1 MKQLFIFLL
10 LVPCL
15 VKAQSVDQIIQ
26 SKIDNIASAI
36 TKKYDSI
43 IAVRDQ
49 QIATIQKIN
58 LWDFDTCC
66 YIVSDIPG
74 GYRVTP
80 KNQSTGSSDYIPTNI
95 TQTWYTAADTFV
107 YKTNVI
113 NKGSS
118 TKSGYVKYQVNGWD
132 QFSIDLY
139 GKISTTRQDMPLGT
153 VGNQTMWAV
162 RGSFIFAANTKV
174 VTITNDRLANND
186 QVDLQVIYNGSGI
199 TGTMVS
205 YNYPLHQ
212 FTVYLN
218 ASPTKETRIA
228 YEIKGAL

>member
-1 MKQLFIFLL
+1 MKQLLIFLL
-10 LVPCL
+10 LIPCL
-15 VKAQSVDQIIQ
+15 VQAQSVDQIIQ
-26 SKIDNIASAI
+26 SKIDAI
-36 TKKYDSI
+36 SNAISKKYDSI
-43 IAVRDQ
+43 IAVRDK

-80 KNQSTGSSDYIPTNI
+80 KNKSTPGSNYSPTNI
-95 TQTWYTAADTFV
+95 TQTWDTPADTFV
-107 YKTNVI
+107 YKANVI

-118 TKSGYVKYQVNGWD
+118 ERSGYLMYQVNGWNEY
-132 QFSIDLY
+132 SVDLY
-139 GKISTTRQDMPLGT
+139 GKVSIARQDMPLGT

-162 RGSFIFAANTKV
+162 RGSFNFAAYTKV

-186 QVDLQVIYNGSGI
+186 QVDLQIIYNGSGV
-199 TGTMVS
+199 TGAMVS
-205 YNYPLHQ
+205 YNYPAHQ

-218 ASPTKETRIA
+218 NSPSKETRIA